1 MSEVSR
7 DHELKSF
14 SGTGRVPCDHW
25 VLGHDLSDSSDPWV
39 KGLGSDL
46 KSATIHLHCSRHTL
60 KARSLAVKI
69 PLNPSS
75 SSTTK
80 TQSVLLAAQS

>member
-1 MSEVSR
+1 MSEVSG

-14 SGTGRVPCDHW
+14 SGTGRVPSDHW
-25 VLGHDLSDSSDPWV
+25 VLGHDLSDSSDSGIE
-39 KGLGSDL
+39 GLGSDL
-46 KSATIHLHCSRHTL
+46 ISATKNLHWNRHTL
-60 KARSLAVKI
+60 KARSFAVKI